1 MPCIAPPAGDGG
13 LRPPAG
19 IPTFLPMATPHF
31 DFSHLTPG
39 ERIRLAEELWD
50 SLPSESEEP
59 PLNDAQRR
67 ELDRRLEAYRRNP
80 NAGSSWEEVRKR
92 IVSERKPDE

>member
-1 MPCIAPPAGDGG
+1 MYRCSCVLRG
-13 LRPPAG
+13 LRLSTA
-19 IPTFLPMATPHF
+19 IRTFLLMATPHF

-50 SLPSESEEP
+50 SLPSESVEP
-59 PLNDAQRR
+59 PLTDAQRR

-80 NAGSSWEEVRKR
+80 DVGSAWEDVRKR
-92 IVSERKPDE
+92 VVSERKPDE